1 MIAQLCQHHRMD
13 LNSEKDAKVQFGQLE
28 IHRKI
33 TALTQ
38 DGVRLIMIKK
48 IGTSIAVIGKMA
60 NVPTVGV

>member
-1 MIAQLCQHHRMD
+1 MD